1 MKRSLLAVVILVVL
15 AVLLVKFAFT
25 VRSIDVT
32 GDRNCLNKE
41 SIEATSHIL
50 GKNIFLINTREVRE
64 NLKKENS
71 CLDSV
76 SLNKKL
82 PSKLAID
89 VKAKVPVAKIDGTD
103 LLASADGLVIK
114 QQAQVP
120 IPTIYLPG
128 NIKAAQGARF
138 TQNNILSALDI
149 TAALLKS
156 DFTPSSVRIVG
167 PEDIAVY
174 STNETVAL
182 FTTRM
187 STSGQVDS
195 LQSIL
200 TKAKIDAA
208 KIAKI
213 DLRFDKPI
221 IVFK

>member
-15 AVLLVKFAFT
+15 VALLAKFAFT
-25 VRSIDVT
+25 VRTIDVT
-32 GDRNCLNKE
+32 GDENCLNKE
-41 SIEATSHIL
+41 NIQSKSDLL
-50 GKNIFLINTREVRE
+50 GKNIFLINGPQVEQ

-71 CLDSV
+71 CLQ
-76 SLNKKL
+76 SLSLIRKL
-82 PSKLAID
+82 PSKLAVE

-103 LLASADGLVIK
+103 LLATAGGEVIK
-114 QQAQVP
+114 QQVATN

-128 NIKAAQGARF
+128 NVKVGQGTKFENSDILAALG
-138 TQNNILSALDI
+138 I

-156 DFTPSSVRIVG
+156 DFTPASVRIVG

-187 STSGQVDS
+187 PISGQVDS
-195 LQSIL
+195 LQSIM

-208 KIAKI
+208 KIAKL

>member
-1 MKRSLLAVVILVVL
+1 MKRSLLAAVIFVVL
-15 AVLLVKFAFT
+15 VIVLFKFTFT
-25 VRSIDVT
+25 IRYIEVT
-32 GDRNCLNKE
+32 GDQSCLNKE
-41 SIEATSHIL
+41 NIEATNNIL
-50 GKNIFLINTREVRE
+50 GKNIFLINAREVQE

-71 CLDSV
+71 CLDSI

-82 PSKLAID
+82 PSKLAVE

-103 LLASADGLVIK
+103 LLATADGLVIK
-114 QQAQVP
+114 QQAQTT

-128 NIKAAQGARF
+128 NIKASQDARF
-138 TQNNILSALDI
+138 TQNNVLSALGI

-156 DFTPSSVRIVG
+156 DFTPASIRIVG

-221 IVFK
+221 IIFK